1 MDATSFEELLRIQ
14 NNMAS
19 LLAQEA
25 ETDNKIKVLSIIDD
39 LTTRSRKKIQVE
51 SVLIEA
57 QNQGLSEGETLRTID
72 QLISDRLIIQP
83 EPGYVQK
90 A

>member
-1 MDATSFEELLRIQ
+1 MDSTSFEELLRIQ

-39 LTTRSRKKIQVE
+39 LTTKTRKKVQVE
-51 SVLIEA
+51 MVLIEA
-57 QNQGLSEGETLRTID
+57 QSQGLTEAETLRTID
-72 QLISDRLIIQP
+72 QLVNDRLIYQP
-83 EPGYVQK
+83 EAGYVQK
-90 A
+90 T